1 MKTKP
6 NIIKLFLRYNVVA
19 IIATVVDF
27 CVFVLLNNVLNFW
40 YVGATFTSAVI
51 GGVTAFTL
59 NRNWVFN
66 SIDKKIKFQIAKYIL
81 VWGGSIFLNTYGLY
95 LFVENT
101 NISVIISKIIITV
114 FVGISYNFLMSKF
127 FIFK

>member
-19 IIATVVDF
+19 IIATGVDF